1 MAHKIK
7 SVNEFLNESDDN
19 LENINIDETVLDE
32 LVDLVGS
39 EEDIENAAELALS
52 DLQKAFDKNEIE
64 IKEGDIPETLALVSL
79 IVKLVELGKLG
90 PEEADAFIEGSL
102 FN

>member
-102 FN
+102 SN